1 MHGLGAS
8 TLHKPTAA
16 AKARTVSNPALTQ
29 SARVPVRK
37 TGPAASNTITK
48 YFAKG
53 KGKVPAKP
61 APLLKARLLQA
72 PPTPVRE
79 EPEPP
84 EDSGE
89 ADAEPSVNKGKI
101 TPDIPMDVDD
111 EDNEPPPPPQL
122 LREKTPPP
130 PPPEAI
136 TKPSVPTAAVVARPV
151 PVALP
156 KPPPNL
162 FAKPKAPPPSKPAP
176 GPLDGLEELLADT
189 KTSLLEEAQ
198 KRNLQTDQLD
208 RVRKKTLLFARE

>member
-1 MHGLGAS
+1 M
-8 TLHKPTAA
+8 
-16 AKARTVSNPALTQ
+16 
-29 SARVPVRK
+29 
-37 TGPAASNTITK
+37 
-48 YFAKG
+48 
-53 KGKVPAKP
+53 
-61 APLLKARLLQA
+61 
-72 PPTPVRE
+72 RE

-89 ADAEPSVNKGKI
+89 ADAKPSVSKGKI
-101 TPDIPMDVDD
+101 TPDIPMDVDE

-130 PPPEAI
+130 PPAEAI

-162 FAKPKAPPPSKPAP
+162 FAKPKAPPLSKPAP